1 MFLNKI
7 KILFYGF
14 FIINFLYSDELV
26 IKGKTVES
34 NSSMVVTRHY
44 LATEI
49 GNEIL
54 MQGGNAVDASVAV
67 SFALT
72 VVLPQAAPIGGGGFM
87 VIHDNK
93 LNKNF
98 TIDYRETAP
107 EASFENMFVVDGEVD
122 RDLALESYLSSGVP
136 GTVYGLFIAHQ
147 KFGNLPW
154 NKLVEPSIKLARNGF
169 IISETL
175 GITLKKYEEKLGN
188 SKSGKEIFFHNN
200 KIRTS
205 GMLLVQEDLANTLDL
220 IARFGAAG
228 FYKGQ
233 TAQLIANDMKNNGG
247 LITKRDLLDY
257 KAVFREPV
265 SFKYKELEIVSMG
278 PPSSGGLM
286 LSLMFNMLE
295 HKELNSNEPH
305 DVNNIVLLSEIMQ
318 IAYALRSVHL
328 ADPDFHNIPYDL
340 FTNKETAQSLTL
352 NISQSISS
360 KKEDFDPYKYPF
372 KENTTHYSI
381 VDKDGNAV
389 STTTTLNTAF
399 GSGVII
405 EGTGILMNNE
415 MDDFSAQPNKPN
427 YFELLGS
434 EANRIEP
441 NKRPLSSM
449 TPTIVFLNDNPILVT
464 GAQGG
469 SRIITAVFQVI
480 LNYYE
485 YKLSAEESVY
495 LSRYHHQWSP
505 EYLMYE
511 EFDQSLIEE
520 LEKLDF
526 KLYQRSPT
534 YDYSNGITSSIM
546 IEGETLI
553 GVSDFRSD
561 DFLAIGVSE

>member
-87 VIHDNK
+87 VIHDNE

-175 GITLKKYEEKLGN
+175 GITLKKYEQKLGN
-188 SKSGKEIFFHNN
+188 SKSGREIFFDND
-200 KIRTS
+200 KIKTS

-233 TAQLIANDMKNNGG
+233 TAQYIANDMKNNGG
-247 LITKRDLLDY
+247 LITKKDLLNY
-257 KAVFREPV
+257 KAVFRQPV

-305 DVNNIVLLSEIMQ
+305 DINNI
-318 IAYALRSVHL
+318 
-328 ADPDFHNIPYDL
+328 
-340 FTNKETAQSLTL
+340 
-352 NISQSISS
+352 
-360 KKEDFDPYKYPF
+360 
-372 KENTTHYSI
+372 
-381 VDKDGNAV
+381 G
-389 STTTTLNTAF
+389 
-399 GSGVII
+399 
-405 EGTGILMNNE
+405 
-415 MDDFSAQPNKPN
+415 
-427 YFELLGS
+427 
-434 EANRIEP
+434 
-441 NKRPLSSM
+441 
-449 TPTIVFLNDNPILVT
+449 
-464 GAQGG
+464 
-469 SRIITAVFQVI
+469 
-480 LNYYE
+480 
-485 YKLSAEESVY
+485 
-495 LSRYHHQWSP
+495 
-505 EYLMYE
+505 
-511 EFDQSLIEE
+511 
-520 LEKLDF
+520 
-526 KLYQRSPT
+526 
-534 YDYSNGITSSIM
+534 
-546 IEGETLI
+546 
-553 GVSDFRSD
+553 
-561 DFLAIGVSE
+561 